1 MLERF
6 HVSAEDEI
14 RVAER
19 ALRETV
25 TAIFVATGVPDG
37 DAADGADALV
47 MADLRGVE
55 THGVS
60 NMLRRYVDWYRAGV
74 HNPDPR
80 WIIERESPATATID
94 GDRGLGIMQGFPAM
108 RLAIEKARNVGVGA
122 VTMRNSGH
130 LGGIGHFAML
140 AAEENM
146 IGLCMT
152 ASSLLVP
159 PTFGA
164 VPRIGTNPI
173 AYAAPANRMP
183 FVLFDAAMSTIA
195 SNKIGLSRRLGALL
209 EPGWIAGLDG
219 TPVSEPVPAP
229 ADDDYYLLPLGGT
242 REQGSHKGYGLG
254 LFVEIMTTLL
264 SGSIPRMIERD
275 TRPRHFFA
283 AFDIAAFTDVAEF
296 KDTMDRMLETLEETP
311 PAPGHDRVYYPGLP
325 EFEAERERRE
335 RGIPLHVEVI
345 DWFDRVTAELSLL
358 PLARLSDEP

>member
-6 HVSAEDEI
+6 HVRAEDEV
-14 RVAER
+14 RVSEG

-25 TAIFVATGVPDG
+25 TAILGACGVPEE
-37 DAADGADALV
+37 DAANGADALV
-47 MADLRGVE
+47 MADVRGVE

-74 HNPDPR
+74 HNPRPE
-80 WIIERESPATATID
+80 WIIERETPATATID
-94 GDRGLGIMQGFPAM
+94 GDQGLGIIQGFPAM
-108 RLAIEKARNVGVGA
+108 RLAIEKARNVGIGA

-140 AAEENM
+140 AAEQDM

-173 AYAAPANRMP
+173 AYAVPANRMP
-183 FVLFDAAMSTIA
+183 FLLFDAAMSTIA
-195 SNKIGLSRRLGALL
+195 SNKVGLSRRLGALL
-209 EPGWIAGLDG
+209 EPGWIAEMDG
-219 TPVSEPVPAP
+219 APVTEPVPAP
-229 ADDDYYLLPLGGT
+229 ADDEYFLLPLGGT
-242 REQGSHKGYGLG
+242 REQGSHKGYGMG
-254 LFVEIMTTLL
+254 LFVEVMTTLL

-283 AFDIAAFTDVAEF
+283 AFDIAAFTDVAQF

-311 PAPGHDRVYYPGLP
+311 PAPGHERVYYPGLP
-325 EFEAERERRE
+325 EHESERERRAH
-335 RGIPLHVEVI
+335 GIPLHVEVI
-345 DWFDRVTAELSLL
+345 DWFDRITEEFSL
-358 PLARLSDEP
+358 PPVERLN

>member
-1 MLERF
+1 
-6 HVSAEDEI
+6 
-14 RVAER
+14 
-19 ALRETV
+19 
-25 TAIFVATGVPDG
+25 
-37 DAADGADALV
+37 
-47 MADLRGVE
+47 
-55 THGVS
+55 
-60 NMLRRYVDWYRAGV
+60 
-74 HNPDPR
+74 
-80 WIIERESPATATID
+80 
-94 GDRGLGIMQGFPAM
+94 
-108 RLAIEKARNVGVGA
+108 
-122 VTMRNSGH
+122 
-130 LGGIGHFAML
+130 ML
-140 AAEENM
+140 AAEQDM

-152 ASSLLVP
+152 ASSLIVP

-183 FVLFDAAMSTIA
+183 FVLYDAAMSTIA
-195 SNKIGLSRRLGALL
+195 SNKIGLSRRLGAML

-219 TPVSEPVPAP
+219 APVTEQVPAP
-229 ADDDYYLLPLGGT
+229 DDDGYFLLPLGGT

-311 PAPGHDRVYYPGLP
+311 PAPGYERVLYPGLP

-345 DWFDRVTAELSLL
+345 DWFDRITAELTL
-358 PLARLSDEP
+358 PPIERLP

>member
-6 HVSAEDEI
+6 HVSAEDEVRI
-14 RVAER
+14 SEG
-19 ALRETV
+19 ALRDAV
-25 TAIFVATGVPDG
+25 RAIFVACGVPDD
-37 DAADGADALV
+37 DAANGADALV

-60 NMLRRYVDWYRAGV
+60 NMLRRYVEWFRTGV
-74 HNPDPR
+74 HNPQPE
-80 WIIERESPATATID
+80 WVIERESPATATID
-94 GDRGLGIMQGFPAM
+94 GDRGLGIIQGFPAM
-108 RLAIEKARNVGVGA
+108 RLAIEKARNVGIGA

-140 AAEENM
+140 AAEEDM

-164 VPRIGTNPI
+164 LPRIGTNPI

-195 SNKIGLSRRLGALL
+195 SNKVGLSRRLGALL

-219 TPVSEPVPAP
+219 APLTEPSPAP
-229 ADDDYYLLPLGGT
+229 QDDAYLLMPLGGT

-254 LFVEIMTTLL
+254 LFVEIMTTML

-283 AFDIAAFTDVAEF
+283 AFDIAAFTDVAAF

-311 PAPGHDRVYYPGLP
+311 PAPGHERVLYPGLP
-325 EFEAERERRE
+325 EHEAESERRE
-335 RGIPLHVEVI
+335 HGIPLHVEVI
-345 DWFDRVTAELSLL
+345 DWFDAMTDELSVPRLE
-358 PLARLSDEP
+358 RLS